1 MDLNAEETKKGRY
14 EVRYYVRN
22 AKLFVEVVCL
32 QKGERRGEIV
42 VKDGKTYTVKE
53 KITVGE
59 RVAMNGR
66 KRFLWSFTIRC
77 ADGSSVTCIKREC

>member
-1 MDLNAEETKKGRY
+1 MDLNAEEATKGGY

-32 QKGERRGEIV
+32 QKGESRGEIV

-53 KITVGE
+53 KISVGE
-59 RVAMNGR
+59 REWKGDE
-66 KRFLWSFTIRC
+66 W
-77 ADGSSVTCIKREC
+77 